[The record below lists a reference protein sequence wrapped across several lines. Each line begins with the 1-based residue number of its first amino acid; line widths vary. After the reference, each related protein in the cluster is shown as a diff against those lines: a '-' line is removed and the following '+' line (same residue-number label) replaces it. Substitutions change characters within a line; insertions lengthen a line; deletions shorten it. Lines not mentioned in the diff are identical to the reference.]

1 MERLVPTGEYD
12 SSRFGRLLDQLHAI
26 NDVDNSGGKSFR
38 LQHLFLDEQIFF
50 VKVALPLFG
59 HRRET

>member
-1 MERLVPTGEYD
+1 MTVG
-12 SSRFGRLLDQLHAI
+12 RFGKLSDQLNAI

-38 LQHLFLDEQIFF
+38 LQQLFLDEQIFF
-50 VKVALPLFG
+50 FKVALPLFG